1 MATTTND
8 AAALADAKALAVA
21 TFEVMRTGE
30 LADFERIVHPQAV
43 NREAVEEPPDC
54 RGQGPAAFHATKV
67 WLHEAWAD
75 LRWEVHDVVAE
86 GDLVVVHCTMS
97 GRHVRDFVAF
107 RPDGEVADAFPPTG
121 RTFATTQSHWL
132 RIADGLVIE
141 HWANRDDLG
150 TAAQL
155 GWVPPS
161 PRYLLRMALAK
172 RRARRRYGGS
182 PVG

>member
-1 MATTTND
+1 MITTTHAD
-8 AAALADAKALAVA
+8 GVALAEGKALAVA

-30 LADFERIVHPQAV
+30 LADFERIVHPEAV
-43 NREAVEEPPDC
+43 NREAVEEPPASRD
-54 RGQGPAAFHATKV
+54 RGPAAFHATKV

-75 LRWEVHDVVAE
+75 LRWEIHDVVAE
-86 GDLVVVHCTMS
+86 GELVVVHTTMS

-121 RTFATTQSHWL
+121 RTFATTQTHWL

-161 PRYLLRMALAK
+161 PLYLLRMARAK
-172 RRARRRYGGS
+172 RRARRRYRSAG
-182 PVG
+182 